1 MGNDISKGTGRATG
15 RVVDGRAGWD
25 ADRKADGSAAGR
37 GRRAVHNAFRDIGT
51 GRYHF
56 KLDDRIAAEMVK
68 AYLRTMEVQEAICVL
83 QGIVDP
89 RVIQLDFS
97 RGHTGCQKALWT
109 DVNGIRLAELI
120 DRAKGIMAEENRD
133 WIAEDRIQKKTQQY
147 LEEGFREL
155 SGEKF
160 VSSMPVEFAEFI
172 TDCYLCL
179 KHN

>member
-68 AYLRTMEVQEAICVL
+68 AYLRTMEVQEAIRVL

-120 DRAKGIMAEENRD
+120 DRAKGIMAEKQGL
-133 WIAEDRIQKKTQQY
+133 DRGRPDTEKDAAVSGRRIPGAVGGKVCQLHAGGICGIY
-147 LEEGFREL
+147 HRLL
-155 SGEKF
+155 S
-160 VSSMPVEFAEFI
+160 VSEA
-172 TDCYLCL
+172 
-179 KHN
+179 

>member
-1 MGNDISKGTGRATG
+1 
-15 RVVDGRAGWD
+15 
-25 ADRKADGSAAGR
+25 
-37 GRRAVHNAFRDIGT
+37 
-51 GRYHF
+51 
-56 KLDDRIAAEMVK
+56 
-68 AYLRTMEVQEAICVL
+68 
-83 QGIVDP
+83 
-89 RVIQLDFS
+89 
-97 RGHTGCQKALWT
+97 
-109 DVNGIRLAELI
+109 
-120 DRAKGIMAEENRD
+120 MAEENRD

>member
-68 AYLRTMEVQEAICVL
+68 AYLRTMEVQEAIL
-83 QGIVDP
+83 
-89 RVIQLDFS
+89 S
-97 RGHTGCQKALWT
+97 
-109 DVNGIRLAELI
+109 LI
-120 DRAKGIMAEENRD
+120 HI
-133 WIAEDRIQKKTQQY
+133 
-147 LEEGFREL
+147 
-155 SGEKF
+155 
-160 VSSMPVEFAEFI
+160 
-172 TDCYLCL
+172 
-179 KHN
+179 